1 VLTNIFIKFTILSLK
16 INAIVTT
23 TIKNKTKTIFRV
35 YFSSLSIVSIDNL
48 ERFFYLI
55 SIKNSKTIS
64 KYKIIIAI
72 YKTALDKILKIK
84 KITN

>member
-1 VLTNIFIKFTILSLK
+1 MSTNIFIEFTILSLK
-16 INAIVTT
+16 INAIVI
-23 TIKNKTKTIFRV
+23 TIIKYKTKTIFRV

-55 SIKNSKTIS
+55 SIENSKTIS
-64 KYKIIIAI
+64 KYKIIITI
-72 YKTALDKILKIK
+72 YKTALDKISEIK

>member
-1 VLTNIFIKFTILSLK
+1 MLTNIFIEFTILSLK
-16 INAIVTT
+16 INAIVITI
-23 TIKNKTKTIFRV
+23 IKNKTKTIFRG

-55 SIKNSKTIS
+55 LIENSKTIS
-64 KYKIIIAI
+64 KYKIIITI
-72 YKTALDKILKIK
+72 YKTALDKILEIK